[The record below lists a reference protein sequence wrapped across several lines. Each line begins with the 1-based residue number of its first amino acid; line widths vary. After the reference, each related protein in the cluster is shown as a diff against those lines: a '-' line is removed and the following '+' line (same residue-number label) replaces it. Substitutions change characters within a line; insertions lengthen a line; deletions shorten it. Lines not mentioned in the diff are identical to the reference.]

1 MFLSRKRGG
10 NEALKFANDKQLKL
24 HSMCPKRFLKD
35 TKYLFLPQNI
45 KKSVTTD
52 TERKFSNSLII
63 HEGNSKEINI

>member
-35 TKYLFLPQNI
+35 TKYLFLPLKI
-45 KKSVTTD
+45 
-52 TERKFSNSLII
+52 
-63 HEGNSKEINI
+63 